1 MKNSQKKK
9 NNELVESSEL
19 SSKESELYDL
29 FIDEYNDLF
38 ENLFNLKGK
47 NIFSILKH
55 NVSLLIGKKKFHK
68 YTNISLEK
76 IQKMLKDDYLE
87 PDTIVINNL
96 GNNFDNINFKECSFL
111 DIDLIFAHCE
121 KCYECLHICGEPLY
135 NLNYYGLI
143 ICKKCKMI
151 YKKNMIR
158 LYCKSCKEEY
168 FSYIVEETNIKKD
181 YIPATWKKY
190 HCFSFNY
197 EQMRCPICISPLY
210 YSDEKKILKCFDCKW
225 VGKPSK
231 IKWLCEK
238 CGNYFTSDVK
248 EFIKYE
254 NKPEINCIKNAF
266 INKTKAIPVNCNCC
280 DSNNKLFL
288 HFNCGGKLYISY
300 LQRQLV
306 VVCKNCKLILKP
318 NDVKMICSNCSA
330 FFNCNQIIGLKKKK
344 K

>member
-1 MKNSQKKK
+1 MKNSQKNK

-96 GNNFDNINFKECSFL
+96 GNNFDNINFRECSFL

-143 ICKKCKMI
+143 IWI
-151 YKKNMIR
+151 Y
-158 LYCKSCKEEY
+158 Y
-168 FSYIVEETNIKKD
+168 F
-181 YIPATWKKY
+181 
-190 HCFSFNY
+190 F
-197 EQMRCPICISPLY
+197 
-210 YSDEKKILKCFDCKW
+210 
-225 VGKPSK
+225 
-231 IKWLCEK
+231 
-238 CGNYFTSDVK
+238 
-248 EFIKYE
+248 
-254 NKPEINCIKNAF
+254 
-266 INKTKAIPVNCNCC
+266 
-280 DSNNKLFL
+280 
-288 HFNCGGKLYISY
+288 
-300 LQRQLV
+300 
-306 VVCKNCKLILKP
+306 
-318 NDVKMICSNCSA
+318 
-330 FFNCNQIIGLKKKK
+330 
-344 K
+344 